1 MQRMFQ
7 RIVRGLELTLILFI
21 LAAIVG
27 YSNPS
32 LTDDIEKVRTYTRQI
47 EFNYLSWMGN
57 AALVKLRSASIGVP
71 YTLTRETQK
80 QIVTEYLRITQL
92 ILDKEYQLEQ
102 IFADAAILDKELASE
117 AVRSELAELYARQ
130 TELAPL
136 SESILQDQVSQILAE
151 IGLTSI
157 GQSVPNVWYHSTP
170 LPYALIVSPRDRI
183 EQTANISVNT
193 DITIDE
199 QAALESRVDEGL
211 NTSSLV
217 VPIGGVGVYP
227 TMVMRSTNLPWLL
240 STVSHE
246 WTHNYLTLRPLGI
259 LYGETPELRTM
270 NETTASIAGSEIG
283 ELVIERFYP
292 ELKAASHPSTT
303 LRMPSTAFRMP
314 STALRTNLSP
324 STLLRTSLVSAPLSH
339 PEPGDFLRPP
349 FDFREQMHETRIT
362 VDALLAEGK
371 IEEAEAYMEERRL
384 VFLQNG
390 YLLRKINQAY
400 FAFFGAYADSPG
412 GAAGE
417 DPVGPAVR
425 ALREQS
431 DSLADFV
438 NTIAWMTS
446 FEQLQEVVN
455 Q

>member
-1 MQRMFQ
+1 M
-7 RIVRGLELTLILFI
+7 
-21 LAAIVG
+21 
-27 YSNPS
+27 
-32 LTDDIEKVRTYTRQI
+32 
-47 EFNYLSWMGN
+47 
-57 AALVKLRSASIGVP
+57 
-71 YTLTRETQK
+71 
-80 QIVTEYLRITQL
+80 EY
-92 ILDKEYQLEQ
+92 KLEQ
-102 IFADAAILDKELASE
+102 IYADATIADKELESE
-117 AVRSELAELYARQ
+117 AVRRELTELYARQ
-130 TELAPL
+130 KELAPL
-136 SESILQDQVSQILAE
+136 AESILQDQVSEILAE
-151 IGLTSI
+151 IGLTAI
-157 GQSVPNVWYHSTP
+157 GQPVPNVLYHSTP

-183 EQTANISVNT
+183 EQIANISVNT
-193 DITIDE
+193 DITVDE
-199 QAALESRVDEGL
+199 QVTLESRVDKGL

-240 STVSHE
+240 NTISHE
-246 WTHNYLTLRPLGI
+246 WTHNYLTLRPLGF

-270 NETTASIAGSEIG
+270 NETTASIVGDEIG
-283 ELVIERFYP
+283 GLVIERFYP
-292 ELKAASHPSTT
+292 ELVTAPDLT
-303 LRMPSTAFRMP
+303 LNRP
-314 STALRTNLSP
+314 
-324 STLLRTSLVSAPLSH
+324 SAPSDNS
-339 PEPGDFLRPP
+339 EPKEVLPAR

-371 IEEAEAYMEERRL
+371 IEEAEAYMEKRRL

-431 DSLADFV
+431 GSLAEFV

-446 FEQLQEVVN
+446 FEQLQEAVN